1 MGQRNMQTAVAMAAV
16 GLGLLLQGVP
26 AAAAEAVPGPATP
39 AAGARNVHVKGVVV
53 ARAPLHVRNRPTPS
67 AKVIGT
73 LGPNEKVELSCQAK
87 GSWVEGNNIWYR
99 LHGEPGWVSARFVH
113 NHTPVQWCR

>member
-1 MGQRNMQTAVAMAAV
+1 MGQRNMQAAVAMAAV

-26 AAAAEAVPGPATP
+26 AAAAEAAPGPATP
-39 AAGARNVHVKGVVV
+39 AAGARDAHVKGVVV
-53 ARAPLHVRNRPTPS
+53 ARAPLHVRNTPTTS

-87 GSWVEGNNIWYR
+87 GSWVEGNNIRYR
-99 LHGEPGWVSARFVH
+99 LHGKPGWVAARFVH
-113 NHTPVQWCR
+113 NYTPVQWCR